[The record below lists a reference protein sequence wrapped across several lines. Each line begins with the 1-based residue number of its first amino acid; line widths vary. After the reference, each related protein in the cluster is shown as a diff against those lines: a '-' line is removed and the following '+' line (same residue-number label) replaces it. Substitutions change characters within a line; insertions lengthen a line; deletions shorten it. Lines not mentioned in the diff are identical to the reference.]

1 MGNYL
6 SNKKALQTNWNNT
19 EYWMLRSNV
28 GFPVMRVSETLL
40 AGQRGFLLG
49 DHRWTA
55 HKLGQPWFRAGQAF
69 AYGDAI
75 PAFVSTLTKPPT
87 TSSTGGR
94 TLYLSDNLPLISD

>member
-1 MGNYL
+1 
-6 SNKKALQTNWNNT
+6 
-19 EYWMLRSNV
+19 MLRSNV

-75 PAFVSTLTKPPT
+75 PAFVSTPSPP
-87 TSSTGGR
+87 SRFLSREVTGMSQTRLVKVCSWGTICGPVIKTDTR
-94 TLYLSDNLPLISD
+94 LREENV